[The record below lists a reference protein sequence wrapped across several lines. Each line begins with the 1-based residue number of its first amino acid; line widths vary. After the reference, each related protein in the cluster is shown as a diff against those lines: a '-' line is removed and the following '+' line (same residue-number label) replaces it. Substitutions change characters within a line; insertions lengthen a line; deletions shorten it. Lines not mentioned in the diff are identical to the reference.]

1 MVMWGQARGWTAATT
16 VFVVLSAV
24 TACTGQTVEP
34 VPQSSYASPTAAP
47 SATSPSQAGEPSNM
61 RNDLAKPPLGRVLEA
76 GPLTVNVEY
85 TTPLA
90 VKNWRANVSKPI
102 RLTLTAVNK
111 RKSGQKIYLS
121 KTTVNVTAY
130 DAEGVVDGPQTL
142 GDTSNISPGYIVT
155 FPDTYNQSFSLPP
168 IDQSATSLVVDFTY
182 ELVLQAS
189 KDKDGRNF
197 SKQVANDTF
206 VVPING

>member
-1 MVMWGQARGWTAATT
+1 MAMWGQARGWTAAT

-24 TACTGQTVEP
+24 TACSGQPVEP
-34 VPQSSYASPTAAP
+34 VSQSSYASPTAAP
-47 SATSPSQAGEPSNM
+47 SATSSSRPDESTTIQ
-61 RNDLAKPPLGRVLEA
+61 NDLAKLPLKRVLTA

-90 VKNWRANVSKPI
+90 VKNWRATASKPV

-206 VVPING
+206 VVPVNG